1 MNSRICCQLSCILIF
16 RESSSKRERACDYK
30 VGKSTCPTFGTCK
43 GHDYSIRDENRD
55 YVHHVAVKWKDVNST
70 DDNLRTRSAFHMGLW
85 IRLLFSLLFLFF
97 LPFGVHRL
105 SKSIPS
111 KSNRFSYGCLL
122 LTGLQDMLTENV
134 ESLIPKSRA
143 SCYYKILYFLDAEH
157 LVAKFAT
164 NK

>member
-70 DDNLRTRSAFHMGLW
+70 DDNLRTRSAFHMGTVDPSTVFVVVL
-85 IRLLFSLLFLFF
+85 IFSS
-97 LPFGVHRL
+97 VW
-105 SKSIPS
+105 SPS
-111 KSNRFSYGCLL
+111 AEQVY
-122 LTGLQDMLTENV
+122 TEQV
-134 ESLIPKSRA
+134 E
-143 SCYYKILYFLDAEH
+143 
-157 LVAKFAT
+157 
-164 NK
+164 